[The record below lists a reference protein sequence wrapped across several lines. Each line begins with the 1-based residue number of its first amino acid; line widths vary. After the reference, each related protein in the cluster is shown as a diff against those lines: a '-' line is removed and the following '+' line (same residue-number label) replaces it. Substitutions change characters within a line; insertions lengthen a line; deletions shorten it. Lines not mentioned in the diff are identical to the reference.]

1 MNNSSNIIAIVP
13 AAGIGSRMKSQTPKQ
28 YLKIGSMTILE
39 HTLHKLLSHPRISQ
53 IIVAIHAQDH
63 FFATLP
69 IATHP
74 AINVVHG
81 GSTRADSVL
90 AGLNIL
96 SDEQWALVHDAAR
109 PCVDH
114 NDISRLINTV
124 FETQQGAILATR
136 ISDTV
141 KRAYQTNDNVIESSE
156 DRTYLWGAATPQ
168 LFKVGELK
176 SCLKHA
182 LNNHIS
188 ITDEASAIEYAGGHP
203 RLVECRRD
211 NIKIT
216 HPEDLAL
223 ATFYL
228 TNQRQ
233 KGNICE

>member
-81 GSTRADSVL
+81 GLTRADSVL

-96 SDEQWALVHDAAR
+96 NDEQWALVHDAAR

-176 SCLKHA
+176 SCLKQA
-182 LNNHIS
+182 LSNHIS

-228 TNQRQ
+228 TNQMQ
-233 KGNICE
+233 KGDICE